1 MFLFII
7 LFALS
12 IKPPEHSLIILQ
24 DKKPFISYLN
34 GKYVLNLPESM
45 RYALKNFNP
54 DFEQWK
60 TENYTSAV
68 LKDVKEDGNPKR
80 APFALIID
88 ANKDNIPDVIIDGH
102 DKKNSLLI
110 CLISINEDFKV
121 ISIEENAFCIPA
133 EIINF
138 NDGKKETGLNYFLWP
153 TEPEAL
159 SDSSGFYIFT
169 LGFPQQTNGDGELL
183 NDGGIIDYYFENG
196 SFRAEREIL

>member
-1 MFLFII
+1 MCFFII
-7 LFALS
+7 LITLS
-12 IKPPEHSLIILQ
+12 IRPPGHSLILQ
-24 DKKPFISYLN
+24 DEKPFISYLN
-34 GKYVLNLPESM
+34 GKYVLNLPENM
-45 RYALKNFNP
+45 RFALKNFNP

-60 TENYTSAV
+60 TEDYTSAV
-68 LKDVKEDGNPKR
+68 LKDVKDDGNPNR
-80 APFALIID
+80 TPFALIVD
-88 ANKDNIPDVIIDGH
+88 ANQDNIPDVIIDGH

-110 CLISINEDFKV
+110 CLISDREGFKV
-121 ISIEENAFCIPA
+121 ISIEKNSFCIPS

-153 TEPEAL
+153 AEQETL
-159 SDSSGFYIFT
+159 SDSSGFFIFT